1 MLSQI
6 NSFLRV
12 EGENGNK
19 LTPVIFFSSMEMGV
33 PLVDYH
39 EAIAISYSAFAL
51 SEKLISRAFIT

>member
-1 MLSQI
+1 M
-6 NSFLRV
+6 RV

>member
-1 MLSQI
+1 M
-6 NSFLRV
+6 RV
-12 EGENGNK
+12 EGENRNK

-39 EAIAISYSAFAL
+39 EPIAISYSAFAL